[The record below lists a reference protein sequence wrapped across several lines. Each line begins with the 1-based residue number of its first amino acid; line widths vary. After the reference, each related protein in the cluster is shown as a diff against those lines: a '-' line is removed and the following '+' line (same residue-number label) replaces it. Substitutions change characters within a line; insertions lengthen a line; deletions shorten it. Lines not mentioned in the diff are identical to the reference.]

1 MVFMEKTTSEMN
13 FDDIADILPGKE
25 NVCINVRVLR
35 LWKVHAFLNPSES
48 SSIEMV
54 LVDQKHL
61 CVHFEQTKD
70 HSLLS
75 PTGTVARWF
84 NLNLS
89 LSKIM
94 Q

>member
-25 NVCINVRVLR
+25 NVFINVRVLR

-54 LVDQKHL
+54 LVDQKVRFISMEVTYVVVL
-61 CVHFEQTKD
+61 VMD
-70 HSLLS
+70 LLF
-75 PTGTVARWF
+75 PLLWYC
-84 NLNLS
+84 NDLLIC
-89 LSKIM
+89 L
-94 Q
+94 

>member
-54 LVDQKHL
+54 LVDQKVRFISMEVTYVVVL
-61 CVHFEQTKD
+61 VMD
-70 HSLLS
+70 LLF
-75 PTGTVARWF
+75 PLLW
-84 NLNLS
+84 
-89 LSKIM
+89 
-94 Q
+94 